1 MVASIEPALDHAL
14 CAVGSCITTRNV
26 RTGSPVCTNSHRTYR
41 EPCIQGT
48 VHTESRAYRKPC
60 MQEAVC
66 TMNTHAQGTT
76 HLAQNANEQPIPF
89 ASYIQSS

>member
-1 MVASIEPALDHAL
+1 
-14 CAVGSCITTRNV
+14 
-26 RTGSPVCTNSHRTYR
+26 
-41 EPCIQGT
+41 
-48 VHTESRAYRKPC
+48 

>member
-41 EPCIQGT
+41 EPCIQRA
-48 VHTESRAYRKPC
+48 VHTGSRVHHEHTRTGNC
-60 MQEAVC
+60 
-66 TMNTHAQGTT
+66 T
-76 HLAQNANEQPIPF
+76 HLTQNANEQPIPF
-89 ASYIQSS
+89 ASYIQSSKFQYL